1 MTTIK
6 EFICNPLPTP
16 NCHASTVLPLPDGTV
31 IAAWF
36 GGTEEGKSDVNIW
49 YSRRDGN
56 GWSKP
61 CSISYTKSLPHWN
74 PVLFLK
80 ENGDIVL
87 FFKVG
92 RQIYSWRTF
101 FSILSDGG
109 KTFSKPEELVK
120 GDRSDGRGPV
130 KNKCIRLSN
139 GRILAPA
146 SYENNGWNCFVD
158 ISDDDGATWRKT
170 PKIRTEQA
178 VPIFNR
184 QNKYTSNLI
193 PMIQPTLW
201 ESAPGKVHMLTRTS
215 VGRAYRSDSDDYGET
230 WCEAYRTDL
239 WNNNSGLD
247 VVKTPNGDLYL
258 ISNPV
263 EENWGERSPITL
275 QKSTDNGATWETVLV
290 LEEEKKDSE
299 FSYPAIEYMNGSLY
313 LTYTYER
320 LNVAFWK
327 IDL

>member
-31 IAAWF
+31 ISAWF
-36 GGTEEGKSDVNIW
+36 GGTKEGTGDVNIW
-49 YSRRDGN
+49 YSLRDEN
-56 GWSKP
+56 GWGKP
-61 CSISYTKSLPHWN
+61 RALSCSKSLPHWN

-80 ENGDIVL
+80 ENGDVVL

-92 RQIYSWRTF
+92 KQIYSWRTF
-101 FSILSDGG
+101 FSVSSDGG

-170 PKIRTEQA
+170 PKIKTEQA
-178 VPIFNR
+178 VPMFNR

-201 ESAPGKVHMLTRTS
+201 ESSPGKIHMLTRTA
-215 VGRAYRSDSDDYGET
+215 VGRAYRSDSEDYGET
-230 WCEAYRTDL
+230 WCQAYRTDL
-239 WNNNSGLD
+239 LNNNSGLD
-247 VVKTPNGDLYL
+247 VVKTSNGDLYL

-263 EENWGERSPITL
+263 EENWGERSPLTL

-299 FSYPAIEYMNGSLY
+299 FSYPAIEYLGNALHI
-313 LTYTYER
+313 TYTYER
-320 LNVAFWK
+320 LNVAYWK
-327 IDL
+327 IEL